1 LHVTL
6 EFFFRIPFSIARGES
21 FVAIQAIIV
30 ASFGV
35 QQCVA
40 KNLMCS
46 LPAGQGGSI
55 SFHASMPCSTMI
67 YLEP

>member
-1 LHVTL
+1 M
-6 EFFFRIPFSIARGES
+6 
-21 FVAIQAIIV
+21 AIQAIIV